1 MKIAVVGAS
10 GFLGSNLI
18 RQLSRNRIETI
29 ALTRN
34 KSKPP
39 LVPSCTYIY
48 TDYSDSRSLLN
59 SLHGVDVVVHLAGLA
74 HQKLP
79 KSDAS
84 SILKKVNVECLK
96 SICYASSALGVNKL
110 IYISSIGVLGNSTNG
125 VAFDD
130 CASPNPSNSYSKSKL
145 EAEIF
150 LRDFSFKSSL
160 NHIIIRP
167 PLVYGNHCPGNLAK
181 LIKFI
186 KLSPIVPFATL
197 NNLRSF
203 ISIDNLVDAIV
214 SCAMSSNSS
223 GGSYV
228 ISDCHDVPFNS
239 IVASLVEGLNKSPSS
254 LVSCNPSLLRV
265 FSSLIGKRHVFD
277 QLSSELIVDA
287 SGFCTD
293 FNWLPKGHP
302 LDMLKAASASFV

>member
-167 PLVYGNHCPGNLAK
+167 PLVYGNHC
-181 LIKFI
+181 
-186 KLSPIVPFATL
+186 
-197 NNLRSF
+197 
-203 ISIDNLVDAIV
+203 
-214 SCAMSSNSS
+214 
-223 GGSYV
+223 
-228 ISDCHDVPFNS
+228 
-239 IVASLVEGLNKSPSS
+239 
-254 LVSCNPSLLRV
+254 
-265 FSSLIGKRHVFD
+265 
-277 QLSSELIVDA
+277 
-287 SGFCTD
+287 
-293 FNWLPKGHP
+293 
-302 LDMLKAASASFV
+302 